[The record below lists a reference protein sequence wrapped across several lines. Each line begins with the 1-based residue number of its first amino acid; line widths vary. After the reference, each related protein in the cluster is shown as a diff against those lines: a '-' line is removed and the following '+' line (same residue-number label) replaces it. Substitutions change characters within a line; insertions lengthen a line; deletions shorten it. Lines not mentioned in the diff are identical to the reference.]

1 MIGGT
6 RFSTRNFFFAMAI
19 PLHPADNSSSP
30 VVPFFDALAA
40 ENGVCWRLLTL
51 PFDCRTASV
60 REAPAL
66 NHFSLPFQVLSTGM
80 REV

>member
-19 PLHPADNSSSP
+19 PLHPAHNSSSP

-40 ENGVCWRLLTL
+40 ENGFALAAENGFAGVC
-51 PFDCRTASV
+51 
-60 REAPAL
+60 
-66 NHFSLPFQVLSTGM
+66 
-80 REV
+80 